1 MILHTAPKKPKP
13 IIPSILIWAQCI
25 IFGMLYSIWAMR
37 EVMFFRRAALLVGAL
52 MALYPIYQYR
62 FYFFKIR
69 AIPIWLLVGLFIWMT
84 CHLCFFAQDYPG
96 QLLEFNRIW
105 KYAAFTAI
113 FALGLG
119 LSLASDNQ
127 NRSYWPIIYFGLCS
141 PLLIY
146 LLKYILTTYGGSV
159 GITPPD
165 YLKIYTMPSAYYIPK
180 TDYVA
185 FCLPTLAISLGQI
198 SNLLDR
204 DTRPLLARCLNIAL
218 YALVIAATMFLFYAQ
233 NTKNGMAYAV
243 LCIVLFFSIIV
254 FKGSVKKYFWRKILF
269 FAMTLIATSLLLYP
283 HIQQNDTWRTLIS
296 DTLIG
301 FQLEKYPQWRYGG
314 VMGYPTNE
322 FGGEVSRTT
331 YERAAWLKAGLQ
343 LSAETP
349 LGYGLVE
356 DSFKSMAQAKWPDV
370 MELSHSHSGWLD
382 LLLGV
387 GMPGFFCIITSLALV
402 LLQNMRTR
410 YRWHSFVFW
419 ALISNLLLWVTT
431 EVSATITFCLLVFW
445 ISLVCGLS
453 IAYSTLE
460 TKVFRVG

>member
-1 MILHTAPKKPKP
+1 MILHTALEKPKP
-13 IIPSILIWAQCI
+13 IIPGILIWAQCI

-37 EVMFFRRAALLVGAL
+37 EVMFFRRAALLAGAL

-62 FYFFKIR
+62 FYFFKKR
-69 AIPIWLLVGLFIWMT
+69 AIPIWLLAGLFIWMT
-84 CHLCFFAQDYPG
+84 CHLCFFAQDYPE
-96 QLLEFNRIW
+96 QLLEFHRIW
-105 KYAAFTAI
+105 KYAALAAI

-119 LSLASDNQ
+119 LSLASDNK

-146 LLKYILTTYGGSV
+146 LLKYILTTYGGLV
-159 GITPPD
+159 GIAPPD
-165 YLKIYTMPSAYYIPK
+165 YLKMYAVPSAYYIPK

-198 SNLLDR
+198 YNLLDR
-204 DTRPLLARCLNIAL
+204 DVRPLFWRCLNIAL
-218 YALVIAATMFLFYAQ
+218 YVLVIAATMFLFYAQ

-243 LCIVLFFSIIV
+243 LCIALFFSIIL
-254 FKGSVKKYFWRKILF
+254 FKGSVKTYFWRKILF
-269 FAMTLIATSLLLYP
+269 FAMALIAISILLYP
-283 HIQQNDTWRTLIS
+283 HIQKNNTWRTLIS
-296 DTLIG
+296 DTRIG

-314 VMGYPTNE
+314 ARGYPTNE

-349 LGYGLVE
+349 VGYGLVE
-356 DSFKSMAQAKWPDV
+356 DSFKSMAYAKWPDA

-387 GMPGFFCIITSLALV
+387 GMPGFFCLISSLV
-402 LLQNMRTR
+402 LVLWQNMRAP
-410 YRWHSFVFW
+410 YQWQSFVFW

-431 EVSATITFCLLVFW
+431 EVSATITFCLLIFW
-445 ISLVCGLS
+445 ISLTCGLS
-453 IAYSTLE
+453 MTYSASGKEVLS
-460 TKVFRVG
+460 VD